1 MNGEKLK
8 VVGRVVPKVDGVELV
23 TGKAKFAGDLRF
35 PGMLH
40 AVARRAGIPA
50 GKIRSIDGSAAFRSP
65 GVRAVLTAEDI
76 PGPNIIGILPPF
88 DQPLLAAGVV
98 RYEGESLV
106 LVVAESRE
114 EAKRGAAAVQ
124 VEIDPWEPILTVD
137 EALAEGCR
145 KIHPDG
151 NVTFSKRLV
160 KGDVEKGF
168 AEAEVIV
175 ENTFHTSF
183 QEHAYLEPETVVA
196 LPGGDGRVTVYA
208 SCQSP
213 FHIRGHIAANLD
225 LPASRVKVIQA
236 YTGGSF
242 GGKDDVATEIGCLA
256 AVAALKVQAPVT
268 IAHERGESMVGSN
281 LRHAARIHYR
291 TGSRRDGTI
300 LAREARIYL
309 DGGAYASESPF
320 VTMKALIHAGG
331 PYHVPNVQVECTA
344 VYTNKTYCGAFRGF
358 GVPQVTFASES
369 QIDELAAKLGMDPLE
384 LRRRNAL
391 RAGQANAT
399 GQVFEQSV
407 GIVETIDKITE
418 RRDRLPPLGER
429 PGQRQARPASMDAKP
444 GSGGDGRWVY
454 GRGCACMLQGISNG
468 AEGIDVVGAS
478 VQASQDGS
486 VLVGVGLTDMG
497 QGSRTVFAQIAA
509 EVLGVSVE
517 RVTVHQVDTDS
528 VHDSGPTVAS
538 RSTTVGGMAVYRAAV
553 QVRSS
558 LEKMASLMLKCKE
571 KQVRLEDNFAVL
583 VDNPEVRI
591 PLREV
596 ATAAYW
602 TGFPLM
608 HLAFSRAPDADFDHE
623 THQGRIYIAYNY
635 GTHLMDVRIDRLTGE
650 VQVLRHLAAH
660 DLGKAINPQGVE
672 GQVEGGALIGFGMA
686 HLERIEHE
694 GGCIRNA
701 NFADYAVPSIK
712 DRLPTETII
721 VEDPNPTG
729 PYGAKGVGEPPVAGT
744 AAAFANAVAAATG
757 VRFTRLP
764 IRREDI
770 LQALQRRD
778 GGAAGAAEAGQRRCR
793 GQ

>member
-1 MNGEKLK
+1 MSGEGFK
-8 VVGRVVPKVDGVELV
+8 VIGRGVAKVDGVELV
-23 TGKAKFAGDLRF
+23 TGKARFSGDLRF

-50 GKIRSIDGSAAFRSP
+50 GKIRSIDGSAALTVP
-65 GVRAVLTAEDI
+65 GVRAVLTARDI
-76 PGPNIIGILPPF
+76 PGANIIGILPPF
-88 DQPLLAAGVV
+88 DQPLLAAEEI
-98 RYEGESLV
+98 RYAGESLAV
-106 LVVAESRE
+106 VVAESRE
-114 EAKRGAAAVQ
+114 TAKRGAAAIAVD
-124 VEIDPWEPILTVD
+124 IDPWEPILTVD
-137 EALAEGCR
+137 EALAEGSR
-145 KIHPDG
+145 RIHPDG
-151 NVTFSKRLV
+151 NITFSKQLI
-160 KGDVEKGF
+160 KGEVEKGF

-175 ENTFHTSF
+175 ENTYHTSF
-183 QEHAYLEPETVVA
+183 QEHAYLETETVAAV
-196 LPGGDGRVTVYA
+196 PGGDGRITVYA

-256 AVAALKVQAPVT
+256 AMAALKVERPVM
-268 IAHERGESMVGSN
+268 IAHERGESIVGSN

-300 LAREARIYL
+300 VAREARIVL

-331 PYHVPNVQVECTA
+331 PYHVPNVHVECTA

-369 QIDELAAKLGMDPLE
+369 QIDELAAKLDMDPLE
-384 LRRRNAL
+384 LRRKNAL

-399 GQVFEQSV
+399 GQVFEHSV
-407 GIVETIDKITE
+407 GILQTIEQVAGRAAETRE
-418 RRDRLPPLGER
+418 QLPPPE
-429 PGQRQARPASMDAKP
+429 PGQGKTQRSA
-444 GSGGDGRWVY
+444 GEGGGRWLY
-454 GRGCACMLQGISNG
+454 GRGCASMLQGISNG

-478 VQASQDGS
+478 VQAGQDGS

-509 EVLGVSVE
+509 EVLGVTMD

-538 RSTTVGGMAVYRAAV
+538 RSTTVGGMAVYKASLE
-553 QVRSS
+553 VRSS
-558 LEKMASLMLKCKE
+558 LVKMASLMLKCEEKE
-571 KQVRLEDNFAVL
+571 IALQDNFAVRAARAARGG
-583 VDNPEVRI
+583 NPESRI

-608 HLAFSRAPDADFDHE
+608 HLAFSRAPDADFDHD
-623 THQGRIYIAYNY
+623 THQGKIYIAYNY
-635 GTHLMDVRIDRLTGE
+635 GTHLMDVRVDRRTGVVE
-650 VQVLRHLAAH
+650 VLRHLAAH
-660 DLGKAINPQGVE
+660 DLGKAINPLGVE
-672 GQVEGGALIGFGMA
+672 GQVEGGALIGYGMA
-686 HLERIEHE
+686 HLERIEYE
-694 GGCIRNA
+694 GGYIRNA

-729 PYGAKGVGEPPVAGT
+729 PFGAKGVGEPPVAGT

-757 VRFTRLP
+757 VRFTCLP
-764 IRREDI
+764 IRRED
-770 LQALQRRD
+770 LLEALE
-778 GGAAGAAEAGQRRCR
+778 AGRGEAAEESKT
-793 GQ
+793 